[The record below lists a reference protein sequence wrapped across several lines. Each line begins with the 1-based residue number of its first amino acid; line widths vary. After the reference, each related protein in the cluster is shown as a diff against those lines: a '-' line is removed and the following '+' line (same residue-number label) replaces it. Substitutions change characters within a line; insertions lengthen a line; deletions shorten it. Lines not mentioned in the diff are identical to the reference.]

1 MSIINR
7 FLSAVTEPEFKL
19 ARDLTAMAIADGE
32 VTPEEKEAMST
43 ICKLEGIDESKL
55 LVSLRG
61 GYENVKNEMPS
72 SREER
77 EGYLRNL
84 IKLIGADG
92 YAAPQEVYLFQ
103 IVASKMG
110 LNQMDV
116 VSLFLLTT
124 THEYFTGDT
133 GIRVF
138 ASFLENYIA
147 PKVKSEIANRESLS
161 TIYNTVATHTVVSK
175 DSKRDREN
183 LRRNLAH
190 TTATFLE
197 NTILIKEFADVGLDF
212 AIMAKQEEMKVYK
225 KYTTGYNSIIGED
238 SLNA

>member
-1 MSIINR
+1 
-7 FLSAVTEPEFKL
+7 
-19 ARDLTAMAIADGE
+19 MAIADGE
-32 VTPEEKEAMST
+32 ITPEEKEAISA
-43 ICKLEGIDESKL
+43 ICQLEGIDESRL
-55 LVSLRG
+55 LASLRG
-61 GYENVKNEMPS
+61 GYENANNEMPN
-72 SREER
+72 SREDR

-84 IKLIGADG
+84 IRLIGADG

-116 VSLFLLTT
+116 VGLFLLTT
-124 THEYFTGDT
+124 TREYFAGDT
-133 GIRVF
+133 GSRIL
-138 ASFLENYIA
+138 ASFLKNYIA
-147 PKVKSEIANRESLS
+147 PKAKTEMANRESLS
-161 TIYNTVATHTVVSK
+161 AIYETVASHTKVSK
-175 DSKRDREN
+175 DRKLDTEM

-212 AIMAKQEEMKVYK
+212 AMMAKQEEMKVYK
-225 KYTTGYNSIIGED
+225 RYTTGYNSIIGED

>member
-32 VTPEEKEAMST
+32 ITHEEKEAMSA
-43 ICKLEGIDESKL
+43 ICKMEGIDESKL
-55 LVSLRG
+55 LESLRG
-61 GYENVKNEMPS
+61 GYENATNEIPIS
-72 SREER
+72 IEER
-77 EGYLRNL
+77 ERYLQNL

-116 VSLFLLTT
+116 VGLFLLTT
-124 THEYFTGDT
+124 TREYFAGDT
-133 GIRVF
+133 GSRIL
-138 ASFLENYIA
+138 ASFLKNYIA
-147 PKVKSEIANRESLS
+147 PKAKTEMANRESLS
-161 TIYNTVATHTVVSK
+161 AIYETVASHTEVSK
-175 DSKRDREN
+175 DRKLDTEM

-212 AIMAKQEEMKVYK
+212 AMMAKQEEMKVYK
-225 KYTTGYNSIIGED
+225 RYTTGYNSIIGED